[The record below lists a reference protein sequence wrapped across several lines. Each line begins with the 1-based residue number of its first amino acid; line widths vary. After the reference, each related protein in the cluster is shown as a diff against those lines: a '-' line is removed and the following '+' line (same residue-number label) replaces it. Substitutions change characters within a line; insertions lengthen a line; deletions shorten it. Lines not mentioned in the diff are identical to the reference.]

1 MSEHDFWRSPLK
13 KINFILNSYVDEQK
27 AQKAMYGIRGPEE
40 MQITSM
46 KQIPGW

>member
-27 AQKAMYGIRGPEE
+27 AIYGIRGPEE